1 MNIIDFEEFRRLMM
15 KTTRRTSNAFY
26 VLLLLNESNLRQTFF
41 RMFLKLFSRCR
52 GRRSLSE
59 VLTFTDKRTNK
70 HEKKMSGET
79 SAQIKLNTV
88 GWISSHSGL
97 FLKFFSESMLIS
109 EIFFDDGTIIR
120 SFSILESTL
129 AVFI

>member
-1 MNIIDFEEFRRLMM
+1 MYCCWSMNPISA
-15 KTTRRTSNAFY
+15 KH
-26 VLLLLNESNLRQTFF
+26 FF

-88 GWISSHSGL
+88 GWISL
-97 FLKFFSESMLIS
+97 TQWVIS
-109 EIFFDDGTIIR
+109 E
-120 SFSILESTL
+120 
-129 AVFI
+129 VFLRINVDI